1 MKEDVGSSLT
11 IITIMRKRNLE
22 YEHGYAQGYEFH
34 SWHGGDEQDA
44 KTEICHRFGRRTIY
58 TSYGKGFIQG
68 FLDHKNGKAQKYS

>member
-44 KTEICHRFGRRTIY
+44 KTEIYHRFGRGTIY
-58 TSYGKGFIQG
+58 TSYGKGFVQG
-68 FLDHKNGKAQKYS
+68 FLDHKNGEAQKYS

>member
-34 SWHGGDEQDA
+34 SWHGGDEQNA
-44 KTEICHRFGRRTIY
+44 KTEICYRFGRSTIY

-68 FLDHKNGKAQKYS
+68 FLDHKNGKTQKYS

>member
-11 IITIMRKRNLE
+11 IITIMKKRNLE

-34 SWHGGDEQDA
+34 SWHGGDEQNA
-44 KTEICHRFGRRTIY
+44 KTEICYRFGRSTIY

>member
-44 KTEICHRFGRRTIY
+44 KTEIYHRFGRGTIY

-68 FLDHKNGKAQKYS
+68 FLDHKKGEAQKYS